1 MTAEEDDAFVH
12 RWSSSFAGEDG
23 IVRGRRAAGA
33 AGGRRG
39 EEAEAASTT
48 SPPDPTPPLV
58 VYADDSGLK
67 STELRWHRSRRS
79 RGEVSPAAWL
89 PLLDAIVG
97 RVRLKKLTVLLESR
111 K

>member
-1 MTAEEDDAFVH
+1 MTTEEDDAYVR
-12 RWSSSFAGEDG
+12 RWSSLSAGEDG
-23 IVRGRRAAGA
+23 IVRGGRRAAGA

-48 SPPDPTPPLV
+48 SPPDPTPPLIV
-58 VYADDSGLK
+58 DADNSGLK

-97 RVRLKKLTVLLESR
+97 RVRLKK
-111 K
+111 